1 MREAPDGFDALA
13 DVVAAALAPLGRLV
27 PLGLPSPPVGGPLV
41 AAGRLPVVGQLAVEV
56 DATYLLSV
64 LAVSLEVSLTAVV
77 ISTLVSV
84 PLALAIGFSSFPG
97 RAAVTAVINTGM
109 GFPSVVVGLVVLMA
123 LSASGPLGALDLAF
137 TPQAMVVSQVILAS
151 PVIASVSL
159 AAVEGVGQPVR
170 DAAFALGGTRV
181 DVGLATVR
189 EARYGIVTAV
199 LAGFGRAIS
208 EVGSILI
215 VGGNIVFS
223 DGTSYTRTL
232 TTAITVEAR
241 QGRYEVGLALGAVL
255 LALVLV
261 VNGLGAAIR
270 RRGRGRGAR
279 P

>member
-1 MREAPDGFDALA
+1 MAAP
-13 DVVAAALAPLGRLV
+13 VAASLAGGV
-27 PLGLPSPPVGGPLV
+27 PL
-41 AAGRLPVVGQLAVEV
+41 AAV
-56 DATYLLSV
+56 DVDWTYLLSV
-64 LAVSLEVSLTAVV
+64 VAVSLRVSLTAVA
-77 ISTLVSV
+77 ISTLLSV
-84 PLALAIGFSSFPG
+84 PLAVAIGFSEFPG
-97 RAAVTAVINTGM
+97 KAAVVAVINTGM

-123 LSASGPLGALDLAF
+123 LSSSGPLGALDLAF
-137 TPQAMVVSQVILAS
+137 TPQAMVVSQVILAA

-159 AAVEGVGQPVR
+159 AAVDGVGQPVR
-170 DAAFALGGTRV
+170 DAAFALGGTGL

-189 EARYGIVTAV
+189 EARHGIVTAV

-215 VGGNIVFS
+215 VGGNIVYS
-223 DGTSYTRTL
+223 DGTSYTATL

-261 VNGLGAAIR
+261 VNGLGALVR
-270 RRGRGRGAR
+270 QRGRGRGAPR